1 MQKRILTVDDSKT
14 MRDMLLVTLKQ
25 AGYDVVQAEDG
36 QVGLSKLEAEGADV
50 IITDINMPVM
60 DGIAFIKACRAN
72 AAYASTPILTLTTES
87 SDAMKAEGRAAG
99 ATGWIVKPF
108 NPDSLIRGHRK
119 SLSVRTAL
127 CKTA

>member
-1 MQKRILTVDDSKT
+1 MMPKRILTVDDSKT
-14 MRDMLLVTLKQ
+14 MRDMLLMTLKK

-36 QVGLSKLEAEGADV
+36 QDGLAKLENGGADV

-60 DGIAFIKACRAN
+60 DGIAFIKACRAK

-87 SDAMKAEGRAAG
+87 SATKKAEGRAAG

-108 NPDSLIRGHRK
+108 NPEGLLRVVEK
-119 SLSVRTAL
+119 V
-127 CKTA
+127 CP

>member
-1 MQKRILTVDDSKT
+1 MMPKKILTVDDSKT
-14 MRDMLLVTLKQ
+14 MRDMLLVTLKK

-36 QVGLSKLEAEGADV
+36 KDGLEKLQDSGADV

-60 DGIAFIKACRAN
+60 DGFTFIRECRTQ

-87 SDAMKAEGRAAG
+87 SDAKKAEGRAAG

-108 NPDSLIRGHRK
+108 NPEGLIRVVEK
-119 SLSVRTAL
+119 V
-127 CKTA
+127 CP

>member
-1 MQKRILTVDDSKT
+1 MMPKKILTVDDSRT

-36 QVGLSKLEAEGADV
+36 QDGLDKLEANGADV

-60 DGIAFIKACRAN
+60 DGIAFIKACRAQT
-72 AAYASTPILTLTTES
+72 AYASTPILTLTTES
-87 SDAMKAEGRAAG
+87 SDAKKAEGRAAG

-108 NPDSLIRGHRK
+108 NPEGLLRVVGK
-119 SLSVRTAL
+119 V
-127 CKTA
+127 CP

>member
-1 MQKRILTVDDSKT
+1 MPKRILTVDDSKT

-36 QVGLSKLEAEGADV
+36 KDGLAKLEASGADV

-60 DGIAFIKACRAN
+60 DGFAFIKACRAQE
-72 AAYASTPILTLTTES
+72 AYASTPILTLTTENS
-87 SDAMKAEGRAAG
+87 AEKKAQGRSAG

-108 NPDSLIRGHRK
+108 KPESLIRVVEK
-119 SLSVRTAL
+119 V
-127 CKTA
+127 CP

>member
-1 MQKRILTVDDSKT
+1 MMPKRILTVDDSKT
-14 MRDMLLVTLKQ
+14 MRDMLLVTLKK

-36 QVGLSKLEAEGADV
+36 KDGLAKLEASGADV

-72 AAYASTPILTLTTES
+72 TTYAATPILTLTTES
-87 SDAMKAEGRAAG
+87 SAEKKAEGRAAG

-108 NPDSLIRGHRK
+108 NPEGLIRVVEK
-119 SLSVRTAL
+119 V
-127 CKTA
+127 CP

>member
-1 MQKRILTVDDSKT
+1 MMPKKILTVDDSKT
-14 MRDMLLVTLKQ
+14 MRDMLLVTLKK

-36 QVGLSKLEAEGADV
+36 KDGLEKLQDSGADV

-60 DGIAFIKACRAN
+60 DGFTFIRECRAQ

-87 SDAMKAEGRAAG
+87 SDAKKAEGRAAG

-108 NPDSLIRGHRK
+108 NPEGLIRVVEK
-119 SLSVRTAL
+119 V
-127 CKTA
+127 CP